1 MKGNDQVIECMNSL
15 LADELTA
22 INQYMV
28 HAELCDNWGYE
39 RLHDAVQGRAV
50 VEMKHAERLIS
61 RIIFLDGM
69 PIVSLLREIHVGSDV
84 PKQLQSDWNAEYGAI
99 KAYNDGV
106 RLCGEV
112 GDNGTRAMLE
122 SILQDEE
129 GHIDWIEAQQDE
141 IAQMGLQ
148 DYLGEQ
154 TED

>member
-1 MKGNDQVIECMNSL
+1 MKGNEQVIECMNSL

-39 RLHDAVQGRAV
+39 RLHDAVQERAV
-50 VEMKHAERLIS
+50 TEMKHAERLIS
-61 RIIFLDGM
+61 RMIFLDGQ
-69 PIVSLLREIHVGSDV
+69 PIVSLLREIRVGSDV
-84 PKQLQSDWNAEYGAI
+84 PKQLQSDWNAEYGAV

-106 RLCGEV
+106 RLCREV
-112 GDNGTRAMLE
+112 GDNGTRALME

-129 GHIDWIEAQQDE
+129 GHIDWIETQQEE
-141 IAQMGLQ
+141 IAQMGLP